1 VGRHVTEGPH
11 PARGTVGVEGGEGL
25 ATMSVDVHVLSAEST
40 REDVEEALGH
50 VLREIRRAPRVVA
63 RGGCPPSRFENLHH
77 FADELLT
84 LWEAAAE

>member
-1 VGRHVTEGPH
+1 MTTTAP
-11 PARGTVGVEGGEGL
+11 
-25 ATMSVDVHVLSAEST
+25 DIHVLSADST